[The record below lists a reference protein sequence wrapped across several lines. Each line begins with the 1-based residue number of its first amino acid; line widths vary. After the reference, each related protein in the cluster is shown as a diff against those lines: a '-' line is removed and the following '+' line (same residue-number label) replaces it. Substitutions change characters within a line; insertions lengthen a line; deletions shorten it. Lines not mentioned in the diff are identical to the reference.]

1 MENDAE
7 RLSRGPTAVRQNNCQ
22 LRWNK
27 SIKLI
32 YEHLS
37 CGSIGAGRNR
47 CQPHQNQPMEI
58 DTGMPTAM
66 ISYPLTMEM
75 LLQNSGLHV
84 ASSRRCSEDND
95 NAMDNLSPQ

>member
-22 LRWNK
+22 LRRNE
-27 SIKLI
+27 SMKLI

-47 CQPHQNQPMEI
+47 CQPQQNEPMEI